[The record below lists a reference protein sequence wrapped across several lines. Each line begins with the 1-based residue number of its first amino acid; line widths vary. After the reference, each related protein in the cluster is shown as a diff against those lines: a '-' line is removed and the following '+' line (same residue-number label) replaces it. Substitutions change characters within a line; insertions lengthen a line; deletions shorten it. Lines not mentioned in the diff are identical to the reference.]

1 MWELSS
7 VFFFSG
13 VFFGVAVFQVNP
25 MWSKD
30 KKSHYIEHATRE
42 YEIHKELH
50 HTNVT
55 EL

>member
-1 MWELSS
+1 
-7 VFFFSG
+7 
-13 VFFGVAVFQVNP
+13 